1 MSGCFAENKKIGKI
15 ANSYYI
21 LKMTDMI
28 PDLPPLLGESAV
40 LQDMLAHVSRAAPL
54 DRPVLVIG
62 ERGTGKELIAARLH
76 FLSRRWGADYVK
88 LNCAA
93 LAESLL
99 ETELFG
105 HEAGAFTGAA
115 RRRAGRFELADGG
128 TLLLDEIANAS
139 LAVQEKIL
147 RAVEYGEFE
156 RVGGNGTVRVDV
168 RVVGATN
175 IDLPAAAAAGDFRHD
190 LLDRLSFDVIT
201 VPPLRA
207 RGDDILLLAGQF
219 ARAMAS
225 ELGREGF
232 AGFTDGAQQRL
243 MAHDWPG
250 NVRELKNTVERAVYG
265 ATDPDA
271 LLDEIGFDPF
281 ASPWRPAARKAPET
295 AVPAPSPVPEN
306 GAPPAADLP
315 DAAMP
320 FDYRAVLADTEARL
334 LAAAL
339 AANRHNQRATAAHLG
354 LTYHQL
360 RHALDKHGLLDK
372 A

>member
-1 MSGCFAENKKIGKI
+1 MDMSP
-15 ANSYYI
+15 
-21 LKMTDMI
+21 T
-28 PDLPPLLGESAV
+28 DLPPLLGESPI
-40 LQDMLAHVSRAAPL
+40 LQDMLAQVSRAAPL

-76 FLSRRWGADYVK
+76 FLSRRWDADYVK

-156 RVGGNGTVRVDV
+156 RVGGNATVAVDV

-175 IDLPAAAAAGDFRHD
+175 IDLPAAAEAGRFRED

-207 RGDDILLLAGQF
+207 RGSDILLLAGHF
-219 ARAMAS
+219 ARAMAV
-225 ELGREGF
+225 ELGHDGF
-232 AGFTDGAQQRL
+232 AGFTEAAEDRL
-243 MAHDWPG
+243 MAHAWPG
-250 NVRELKNTVERAVYG
+250 NVRELRNVVERAVYS
-265 ATDPDA
+265 AADPDA
-271 LLDEIGFDPF
+271 LIDAIAFDPF
-281 ASPWRPAARKAPET
+281 VSPWRPAPPSCRAGEGA
-295 AVPAPSPVPEN
+295 APAP
-306 GAPPAADLP
+306 APAASEEKAETQARPSTVGDRPTLP
-315 DAAMP
+315 DAATP
-320 FDYRAVLADTEARL
+320 FDFRAAVADVEARL
-334 LAAAL
+334 LAEAL
-339 AANRHNQRATAAHLG
+339 AANRHNQRATATYLS
-354 LTYHQL
+354 LTYH
-360 RHALDKHGLLDK
+360 
-372 A
+372 

>member
-1 MSGCFAENKKIGKI
+1 MNASL
-15 ANSYYI
+15 S
-21 LKMTDMI
+21 
-28 PDLPPLLGESAV
+28 DLPPLLGESPV
-40 LQDMLAHVSRAAPL
+40 LQDMLAQVSRVAPL

-76 FLSRRWGADYVK
+76 FLSRRWDAEYVK

-156 RVGGNGTVRVDV
+156 RVGGNATVSVDV

-207 RGDDILLLAGQF
+207 RGNDVLLLAGQF
-219 ARAMAS
+219 ARAMAG
-225 ELGREGF
+225 ELGRDGF
-232 AGFTDGAQQRL
+232 AGFTDAAQDAL
-243 MAHDWPG
+243 MGHAWPG
-250 NVRELKNTVERAVYG
+250 NVRELKNTVERAVY
-265 ATDPDA
+265 AAADPDA
-271 LLDEIGFDPF
+271 PIDALAFDPF
-281 ASPWRPAARKAPET
+281 ASPWRPAA
-295 AVPAPSPVPEN
+295 PSGR
-306 GAPPAADLP
+306 GARAAISTGVADPAAGDPGRPPLP
-315 DAAMP
+315 DASVP
-320 FDYRAVLADTEARL
+320 FDYRAALAGIEARL
-334 LAAAL
+334 LAEAL
-339 AANRHNQRATAAHLG
+339 AANRHSQRATAEHLG

-360 RHALDKHGLLDK
+360 RHALDKHGLLEK

>member
-1 MSGCFAENKKIGKI
+1 MDSNP
-15 ANSYYI
+15 
-21 LKMTDMI
+21 T
-28 PDLPPLLGESAV
+28 DLPPLLGESVA
-40 LQDMLAHVSRAAPL
+40 LQDMLAQVSGVAPL

-76 FLSRRWGADYVK
+76 FLSRRWDADYVK

-156 RVGGNGTVRVDV
+156 RVGGNATVRVDV

-175 IDLPAAAAAGDFRHD
+175 IDLPAAAEAGDFRHD
-190 LLDRLSFDVIT
+190 LLDRLSFDVVT

-207 RGDDILLLAGQF
+207 RGDDIMLLAGHF
-219 ARAMAS
+219 ARAMAVD
-225 ELGREGF
+225 LGRDGF
-232 AGFTDGAQQRL
+232 AGFSDNAVDSLITYR
-243 MAHDWPG
+243 WPG
-250 NVRELKNTVERAVYG
+250 NVRELKNVVERAVYG
-265 ATDPDA
+265 AADPDEP
-271 LLDEIGFDPF
+271 LDDIAFDPF
-281 ASPWRPAARKAPET
+281 ASPWRPDPRLRPPHRRSAAE
-295 AVPAPSPVPEN
+295 PAW
-306 GAPPAADLP
+306 A
-315 DAAMP
+315 
-320 FDYRAVLADTEARL
+320 EATPT
-334 LAAAL
+334 
-339 AANRHNQRATAAHLG
+339 Q
-354 LTYHQL
+354 
-360 RHALDKHGLLDK
+360 
-372 A
+372 

>member
-1 MSGCFAENKKIGKI
+1 MPR
-15 ANSYYI
+15 
-21 LKMTDMI
+21 
-28 PDLPPLLGESAV
+28 PDLPPLLGESSI
-40 LQDMLAHVSRAAPL
+40 LQEMLAHVSRAAPL

-76 FLSRRWGADYVK
+76 FLSRRWDADYVK

-156 RVGGNGTVRVDV
+156 RVGGNATVSVDV

-175 IDLPAAAAAGDFRHD
+175 IDLPAAADAGGFRHD

-207 RGDDILLLAGQF
+207 RGDDVLLLAGHF
-219 ARAMAS
+219 ARSIAV
-225 ELGREGF
+225 ELGWGGF
-232 AGFTDGAQQRL
+232 AGFSESARDQL
-243 MAHDWPG
+243 MAYAWPG
-250 NVRELKNTVERAVYG
+250 NVRELKNVVERAVYS
-265 ATDPDA
+265 ATEPDA
-271 LLDEIGFDPF
+271 PVDAIIFDPF
-281 ASPWRPAARKAPET
+281 ASPWRPAAAGRREPDADKRQASSDSSIV
-295 AVPAPSPVPEN
+295 AVSDSVPA
-306 GAPPAADLP
+306 LP
-315 DAAMP
+315 DAARP
-320 FDYRAVLADTEARL
+320 FDYRATLADIEARL
-334 LAAAL
+334 LAEAL

-354 LTYHQL
+354 LSYHQL
-360 RHALDKHGLLDK
+360 RHALDKHGLLER

>member
-1 MSGCFAENKKIGKI
+1 MDGP
-15 ANSYYI
+15 
-21 LKMTDMI
+21 LH
-28 PDLPPLLGESAV
+28 DLPPLLGESPA

-76 FLSRRWGADYVK
+76 FLSRRWDADYVK

-115 RRRAGRFELADGG
+115 RRRDGRFELADGG

-156 RVGGNGTVRVDV
+156 RVGGNATVSVDV

-175 IDLPAAAAAGDFRHD
+175 VDLPAAAEAGGFRHD
-190 LLDRLSFDVIT
+190 LLDRLSFDGIT

-207 RGDDILLLAGQF
+207 RGDDVLLLAGHF
-219 ARAMAS
+219 ARGMAG
-225 ELGREGF
+225 EIGRDGF
-232 AGFTDGAQQRL
+232 AGFTEGARDRL
-243 MAHDWPG
+243 MGHAWPG
-250 NVRELKNTVERAVYG
+250 NVRELKKVVERAVYS
-265 ATDPDA
+265 AADPDEPIDA
-271 LLDEIGFDPF
+271 IAFDPF
-281 ASPWRPAARKAPET
+281 ASPWRPPASKRTAGGEGPQGQGAAE
-295 AVPAPSPVPEN
+295 AVASGPA
-306 GAPPAADLP
+306 LP
-315 DAAMP
+315 DPGRP
-320 FDYRAVLADTEARL
+320 FDYRAALSDIEARL
-334 LAAAL
+334 LAEAL

-360 RHALDKHGLLDK
+360 RHALDKHGLLEK
-372 A
+372 AQ

>member
-1 MSGCFAENKKIGKI
+1 LRKITNYCHI
-15 ANSYYI
+15 PH
-21 LKMTDMI
+21 MDMPR
-28 PDLPPLLGESAV
+28 PDLPPLLGESPAV
-40 LQDMLAHVSRAAPL
+40 QDMLDHVSRAAPL

-76 FLSRRWGADYVK
+76 FLSRRWDADYVK

-128 TLLLDEIANAS
+128 TLLLDEIADAS

-156 RVGGNGTVRVDV
+156 RVGGNATVTVDV

-175 IDLPAAAAAGDFRHD
+175 VDLPAAADAGEFRHD

-207 RGDDILLLAGQF
+207 RGDDIALLAGHF
-219 ARAMAS
+219 SRAMAV
-225 ELGREGF
+225 ELGRGGF
-232 AGFTDGAQQRL
+232 AGFSDGAMNRL
-243 MAHDWPG
+243 REYSWPG
-250 NVRELKNTVERAVYG
+250 NVRELKNVVERAVY
-265 ATDPDA
+265 AAADPDA
-271 LLDEIGFDPF
+271 PVDVIAFDPF
-281 ASPWRPAARKAPET
+281 ASPWRPPARPRRGDTAPAAAATEQAR
-295 AVPAPSPVPEN
+295 PSPS
-306 GAPPAADLP
+306 PALP
-315 DAAMP
+315 DAAAP
-320 FDYRAVLADTEARL
+320 FDYRATLADIEARL
-334 LAAAL
+334 LAEAL

-360 RHALDKHGLLDK
+360 RHALHRHGLLER